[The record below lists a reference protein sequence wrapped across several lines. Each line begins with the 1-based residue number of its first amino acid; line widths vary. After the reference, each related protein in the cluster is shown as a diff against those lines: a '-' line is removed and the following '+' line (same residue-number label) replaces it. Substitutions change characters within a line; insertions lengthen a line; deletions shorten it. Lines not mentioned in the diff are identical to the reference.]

1 MSKSRHNT
9 IVLVGKETAYGNA
22 QTKPEHKFPD
32 QMEWDYGVSQIEI
45 PQKTQTL
52 EPQSNESKQGRK
64 APTVTLRGV
73 LTADHEW
80 LLQAYFNKATSAY
93 SWQTN
98 DGGFSYTIMQAYPAS
113 SDDAGDGIK
122 AVGCRMESLTINR
135 NGEYVGYEA
144 TFRAKSVTDNSDFST
159 LTLTTITDVTY
170 PNQTP
175 FLFQDI
181 TSVSLVDAA
190 ITNFNTFSLTLT
202 NEFADDDISFQNS
215 QTRTIDTVCST
226 SGELSYTYIY
236 SMATSVNINSSMYTA
251 MLAPETFTLSDG
263 VNSWAFSTF
272 GQYTSFSRPDDDKCI
287 YTGDV
292 TKMLMGDASNT
303 AITITVS

>member
-9 IVLVGKETAYGNA
+9 IVLVGKETAYGIA
-22 QTKPEHKFPD
+22 QTTPEHKFPD

-80 LLQAYFNKATSAY
+80 LLKAYFNKTASAY
-93 SWQTN
+93 SWQTS

-113 SDDAGDGIK
+113 SSDAGDGIK

-181 TSVSLVDAA
+181 TNVELSDIAVENL
-190 ITNFNTFSLTLT
+190 NTFSLTLT

-215 QTRTIDTVCST
+215 QTRTTDTVCST

-236 SMATSVNINSSMYTA
+236 TMATSESISDFYGDTLYPDQLTLTSGINTWDITTY
-251 MLAPETFTLSDG
+251 
-263 VNSWAFSTF
+263 
-272 GQYTSFSRPDDDKCI
+272 GQYSAFSRPDEDKCI

-292 TKMLMGDASNT
+292 TKMLMGDAT
-303 AITITVS
+303 YKAITITVS

>member
-9 IVLVGKETAYGNA
+9 IVLVGKETAYGIA
-22 QTKPEHKFPD
+22 QTTPEHKFPD

-80 LLQAYFNKATSAY
+80 LLQAYFNKTASAY
-93 SWQTN
+93 SWQTS
-98 DGGFSYTIMQAYPAS
+98 DGGFSYTIMQAYPKAS
-113 SDDAGDGIK
+113 DNAGDGIQ
-122 AVGCRMESLTINR
+122 ATGCRMETLTINR
-135 NGEYVGYEA
+135 NGEYIGYEA
-144 TFRAKSVTDNSDFST
+144 TFRAKTVADNTDFSG

-170 PNQTP
+170 PDQTP

-181 TSVSLVDAA
+181 TTVSLIDGEVTA
-190 ITNFNTFSLTLT
+190 FNTFSLTLN

-215 QTRTIDTVCST
+215 QTRTIDKVCST

-251 MLAPETFTLSDG
+251 IPAPETFTLSDG
-263 VNSWAFSTF
+263 VNSWAFSTY
-272 GQYTSFSRPDDDKCI
+272 GQYTSFSRPDEDKCI

-292 TKMLMGDASNT
+292 TMQLMGNST
-303 AITITVS
+303 SSAITVTVS

>member
-22 QTKPEHKFPD
+22 QTTPEHKFPD

-113 SDDAGDGIK
+113 SNDAGDGIK

-181 TSVSLVDAA
+181 TSVSLVENIIDS
-190 ITNFNTFSLTLT
+190 FNTFSLTLT

-215 QTRTIDTVCST
+215 QTRTTDTVCST

-236 SMATSVNINSSMYTA
+236 TMATSDAISEFYDDTLVIDKFNIT
-251 MLAPETFTLSDG
+251 DG
-263 VNSWAFSTF
+263 TNTWAISTT
-272 GQYTSFSRPDDDKCI
+272 GQYSAFSRPDDDKCI

-292 TKMLMGDASNT
+292 TKILMGDASNK

>member
-9 IVLVGKETAYGNA
+9 IVLVGKETAYGIA
-22 QTKPEHKFPD
+22 QTTPEHKFPD

-80 LLQAYFNKATSAY
+80 LLQAYFNKTASAY
-93 SWQTN
+93 GWQTS

-113 SDDAGDGIK
+113 SSDAGDGIK

-144 TFRAKSVTDNSDFST
+144 TFRAKSITDNSDFST
-159 LTLTTITDVTY
+159 LTLLTITDVTY
-170 PNQTP
+170 PDQRP

-181 TSVSLVDAA
+181 TTVSLIDGAVTA
-190 ITNFNTFSLTLT
+190 FNTFSLTLN

-236 SMATSVNINSSMYTA
+236 TMATSARMSAFYDD
-251 MLAPETFTLSDG
+251 TLGADNFSITDG
-263 VNSWAFSTF
+263 TNTWAITTY
-272 GQYTSFSRPDDDKCI
+272 GQYSAFSRPDEDKCI

-292 TKMLMGDASNT
+292 TKMLMGDAT
-303 AITITVS
+303 YKAITITVS

>member
-9 IVLVGKETAYGNA
+9 IVLVGKETAYGIA
-22 QTKPEHKFPD
+22 QTTPEHKFPD

-52 EPQSNESKQGRK
+52 EPQSNESRQGRK

-80 LLQAYFNKATSAY
+80 LLQAYFNKTASAY
-93 SWQTN
+93 SWQTS

-113 SDDAGDGIK
+113 SSDAGDGIK

-144 TFRAKSVTDNSDFST
+144 TFRAKSIRDNLDFST

-170 PNQTP
+170 PDQTP

-181 TSVSLVDAA
+181 TNVELSDIAVENL
-190 ITNFNTFSLTLT
+190 NTFSLTLT

-215 QTRTIDTVCST
+215 QTRTTDTVCST

-236 SMATSVNINSSMYTA
+236 TMATSESISDFYGD
-251 MLAPETFTLSDG
+251 TLYPDQLGLTDG
-263 VNSWAFSTF
+263 TNNWEIATY
-272 GQYTSFSRPDDDKCI
+272 GQYSAFSRPDEDKCI